1 MPLVLND
8 SVRDLS
14 RWAFGSPVLNSI
26 LGSSIFVALIISFI
40 MVLLIMIM
48 YPAKAGTPFSV
59 IAKMFVY
66 MLFSSMLVIFLHDS
80 ILKHMYE
87 EEEHEDREDSIIL
100 GSTTPDVV
108 YGATYRPINPNSSL
122 QQQRLL
128 QQNTPQQNT
137 PQQNTNLIQQIPA
150 RQEIISVAEGGP
162 ITGGSVLDGVKIKRK
177 VDNPYL

>member
-26 LGSSIFVALIISFI
+26 LGSSIFVALVISFI

-87 EEEHEDREDSIIL
+87 EEEHEEKEDSIIL

-108 YGATYRPINPNSSL
+108 YGATYRPVNPTSSL
-122 QQQRLL
+122 PQQSML
-128 QQNTPQQNT
+128 QQNMSQQNT
-137 PQQNTNLIQQIPA
+137 TPPIQQRPV

-162 ITGGSVLDGVKIKRK
+162 ITGGSVLGGVKIKPK
-177 VDNPYL
+177 VDNPYV